1 MKLVEILAR
10 ELSEWPDECEAITQS
25 VADTE
30 IYKTRLNRPSDLVGA
45 VNGSTYLSSRHC
57 DPDSHP
63 AVTREMWEAERL
75 QIGIDA
81 ANAGKTT
88 PLAEI
93 KAKYSL
99 NPITKRDRIRAIDV
113 QLADLTLERAERI
126 AELAAEGFAL
136 LPVVGVADMS
146 DWRNWQAGDLI
157 EFVGG
162 GSAHKDEPFTAC
174 RLYIVDFI
182 LPESFN
188 MIRVASDDEGNKN
201 GWRAEYFKFHSRP
214 KPC

>member
-25 VADTE
+25 AADTE
-30 IYKTRLNRPSDLVGA
+30 IYKTRLNCPGDLVNR

-57 DPDSHP
+57 DPDRYP
-63 AVTREMWEAERL
+63 AVTREMWEAERV

-99 NPITKRDRIRAIDV
+99 NPITNRDRIRAIDA
-113 QLADLTLERAERI
+113 QLADLTLERAERV

-136 LPVVGVADMS
+136 LPAVDAVDME
-146 DWRNWQAGDLI
+146 DWRNWQAGDLL
-157 EFVGG
+157 EVVDRQ
-162 GSAHKDEPFTAC
+162 DE
-174 RLYIVDFI
+174 YH
-182 LPESFN
+182 SFN
-188 MIRVASDDEGNKN
+188 VGDVVTMLEHDTNLRRPAPYCKSSN
-201 GWRAEYFKFHSRP
+201 GVYGWVMADKMKFHSRP